1 MPPLANVPVDPS
13 RVVFS
18 AGSEIYV
25 GAHGAAEAA
34 LARLGLLDE
43 QIQLNPNVEIRQ
55 AMGGYPRVPVAES
68 VTSYGLQLTA
78 GVREIS
84 KEPLLYAFG
93 LEETDI
99 TATAGSDV
107 VVAAAAGDA
116 VTFDATTGVAV
127 LPHPV
132 KSGSGGVALNTA
144 ADGTGTALVEGT
156 DYYTLERDPEGR
168 TLLSIIGGGAI
179 TAGDTVYAAYTY
191 VQATQEEYDVGSK
204 AVPVYRTIK
213 LVENLTDGAK
223 LEAIIWKA
231 RVGINNAIAFNNAT
245 DPSTLP
251 LTFNAIWDTTK
262 SKLFTVRRVYP

>member
-1 MPPLANVPVDPS
+1 MPLKNVPVDPS

-18 AGSEIYV
+18 AGSEIFV
-25 GAHGAAEAA
+25 GAHGSAEGS
-34 LARLGLLDE
+34 LARIGLLDE

-99 TATAGSDV
+99 TMTAGSDV
-107 VVAAAAGDA
+107 VVAATAGDA
-116 VTFDATTGVAV
+116 ITFDANGVAV
-127 LPHPV
+127 LPHPL
-132 KSGSGGVALNTA
+132 KAGSAVTINDA
-144 ADGTGTALVEGT
+144 ADGSGTASVEGT
-156 DYYTLERDPEGR
+156 DYYVLTRDPEGR
-168 TLLSIIGGGAI
+168 TLIGIITGGNL
-179 TAGDTVYAAYTY
+179 TAGSTYYAAYTY
-191 VQATQEEYDVGSK
+191 VQATQEEYDVGDK

-213 LVENLTDGAK
+213 IVENLTDGGSMQG
-223 LEAIIWKA
+223 IIWKA

-245 DPSTLP
+245 DPSMLP

-262 SKLFTVRRVYP
+262 SKLFTIRRVYP